1 MAKNIEPTPSVKHIT
16 DGIGKHAIVVNDL
29 RVMLLKDGDNW
40 FAQGLDIDYA
50 SAGATVDEAK
60 KNFET
65 GFAKTI
71 KEYLVM
77 YGNLSKFMQSAPE
90 EVWQEFLNPPPETQ
104 YLAVSSVQLHN
115 LVKDDD
121 LDIKLP
127 FGNIAFLKQ
136 TELSEITG

>member
-1 MAKNIEPTPSVKHIT
+1 MTKKIDPTPSVEHIN
-16 DGIGKHAIVVNDL
+16 DGGGKHAIVVNDL

-40 FAQGLDIDYA
+40 FAKGLDIDYA

-65 GFAKTI
+65 GFAQTI
-71 KEYLVM
+71 KEYLLM
-77 YGNLSKFMQSAPE
+77 YGDLSKFMQGAPE
-90 EVWQEFLNPPPETQ
+90 EVWEEFLNPPPETQ

-121 LDIKLP
+121 LNVKLP
-127 FGNIAFLKQ
+127 FGNIVFIKQ
-136 TELSEITG
+136 TESSNMTK